1 MPAVPTTSDKKMV
14 AILEVKYRPQPQ
26 TMNVV
31 ETLQRLLERQ
41 KTERDIGEFDVELVS
56 LGHWTSDI
64 DLGHWTSDIDYITTE
79 QELYLIFDSLQEE
92 LYSVL
97 GQPIYSGLRS
107 AQEADTSP
115 RKYFFEYQSTLRCV
129 WWEHNNLEVLL
140 MITGHDAD
148 TLQLLRIAI
157 SSIAA
162 SSSVE

>member
-64 DLGHWTSDIDYITTE
+64 DYVTTE

-107 AQEADTSP
+107 AQAADISP
-115 RKYFFEYQSTLRCV
+115 QKYFFEYQSALQCV
-129 WWEHNNLEVLL
+129 WWEHGDLEVLL
-140 MITGHDAD
+140 MITGHDSD
-148 TLQLLRIAI
+148 TLQLIHIAI

>member
-14 AILEVKYRPQPQ
+14 AILEVRYKPQPQ

-64 DLGHWTSDIDYITTE
+64 DYVTTE
-79 QELYLIFDSLQEE
+79 QELCL
-92 LYSVL
+92 VL

-107 AQEADTSP
+107 EQETDLSP
-115 RKYFFEYQSTLRCV
+115 QKYFFEYQSALRYV
-129 WWEHNNLEVLL
+129 WWEHGDLEVLL
-140 MITGHDAD
+140 MITGHDAN
-148 TLQLLRIAI
+148 TLQLIRIAI
-157 SSIAA
+157 SSI
-162 SSSVE
+162 SLSNSIE